1 MTSRRPPNRPPGP
14 GSGGI
19 QVTHVVAQV
28 FGAVPAEQGWSPSLN
43 CYESPGVLHVCVDLA
58 GVDRTS
64 IHVSVQPGRLTL
76 TGHRATPEPDSGT
89 PDRIHCMEIDAGPF
103 QRSLALPMTVA
114 LDRVTSRYRDGL
126 LWIELPI
133 ED

>member
-14 GSGGI
+14 GAGTI
-19 QVTHVVAQV
+19 RVTHVVAQV

-43 CYESPGVLHVCVDLA
+43 CYESSGVLHVCVDLA
-58 GVDRTS
+58 GVDRAS
-64 IHVSVQPGRLTL
+64 IHVAVQPGRLKL
-76 TGHRATPEPDSGT
+76 TGHRATPEPDEGT
-89 PDRIHCMEIDAGPF
+89 PDRIHCMEIDVGPF
-103 QRSLALPMTVA
+103 ERSLALPMTVV